1 MKVTLVNPPQIASK
15 YKFMGVIAPPLGIGY
30 IAAVLRD
37 NGIDVNIL
45 DASAEDMDFKEFS
58 EEIKNRSPDIISISA
73 LTPTI
78 NKALETAKTAKEVLP
93 NSIIVMGGYHP
104 TFDFEETLENDF
116 VDIVIRGEGEYVLRD
131 LVETIENN
139 CDLREVRGI
148 VFKEDDNIVLNPNA
162 DLIYDLDALPFPA
175 FDLMPMDKYKL
186 LDMDTH
192 MATMITTR
200 GCPMKCSFCSSAA
213 MHGRKM
219 RQRSVDNILA
229 EIDFLRE
236 KYDINTIA
244 FMDDTFTLKKSR
256 LMEFCDKL
264 KQKDYEI
271 MWGCTARVDT
281 LDEEVLKNMKESGC
295 ITVFMGVESV
305 DQNQLDSMDK
315 GITVPKI
322 ENAFKMSRKL
332 GIRTIASVALGMP
345 GDTKK
350 IMNKTIKFVHKLK
363 PNYAI
368 YSLSTPYPGTRFY
381 KESFEKNLI
390 KVKDWSKY
398 TLISP
403 ILETA
408 DCSLKDLRKMQTK
421 AFIKFYLRPH
431 YLLSQFR
438 QDGTYFIKTIFG
450 VIKTALTKNN
460 DKNSGK

>member
-1 MKVTLVNPPQIASK
+1 MKVTLVNPPQTASK

-104 TFDFEETLENDF
+104 TFDFEETLKNDF

-139 CDLREVRGI
+139 GDLREVRGI

-244 FMDDTFTLKKSR
+244 FMDDTFK
-256 LMEFCDKL
+256 
-264 KQKDYEI
+264 
-271 MWGCTARVDT
+271 
-281 LDEEVLKNMKESGC
+281 
-295 ITVFMGVESV
+295 
-305 DQNQLDSMDK
+305 
-315 GITVPKI
+315 
-322 ENAFKMSRKL
+322 
-332 GIRTIASVALGMP
+332 
-345 GDTKK
+345 
-350 IMNKTIKFVHKLK
+350 
-363 PNYAI
+363 
-368 YSLSTPYPGTRFY
+368 
-381 KESFEKNLI
+381 
-390 KVKDWSKY
+390 
-398 TLISP
+398 
-403 ILETA
+403 
-408 DCSLKDLRKMQTK
+408 
-421 AFIKFYLRPH
+421 
-431 YLLSQFR
+431 
-438 QDGTYFIKTIFG
+438 
-450 VIKTALTKNN
+450 
-460 DKNSGK
+460 

>member
-1 MKVTLVNPPQIASK
+1 MKVTLVNPPQTASK

-139 CDLREVRGI
+139 GDLREVRGI

-363 PNYAI
+363 PTYAI